1 MAVLK
6 EFTAKWVFGT
16 VLTGEPTPVNTGS
29 TGTGARASLDGIVR
43 ETIIYIETGAGCT
56 ASYQVLTSRT
66 STGAS
71 QILSSGTLA
80 AADVDVVHITGPYAF
95 LYPRVKTM
103 TSTAVS
109 VIVEAFGN

>member
-6 EFTAKWVFGT
+6 EFAAKWVFGK
-16 VLTGEPTPVNTGS
+16 VLTGEPTPVNTAS
-29 TGTGARASLDGIVR
+29 TGTGARAQVDGLAR
-43 ETIIYIETGAGCT
+43 EFIIYIETGAACT
-56 ASYQVLTSRT
+56 CSYQILTSRT

-71 QILSSGTLA
+71 QILSSGTLP